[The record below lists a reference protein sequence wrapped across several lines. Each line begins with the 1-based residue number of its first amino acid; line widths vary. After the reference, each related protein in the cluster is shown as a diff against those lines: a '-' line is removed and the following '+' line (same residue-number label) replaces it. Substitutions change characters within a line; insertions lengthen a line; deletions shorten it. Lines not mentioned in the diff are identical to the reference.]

1 MSNFHQPID
10 ESEDSAGTVAERSAA
25 AARSTWTSVVVNILL
40 SGLQISVGVLA
51 KSQGLIA
58 DGIHSLSDLVAD
70 FVVLFASHHG
80 AKEADAE
87 HPYGHQ
93 RFENAAS
100 LAVGALLLAV
110 GAGMGWSAIGKLENP
125 ESIPVVHA
133 AALAVAAVAL
143 VAKEILFRYM
153 LKIATRVKSSML
165 VANAWHARSDAASSL
180 VVGIGIAGNL
190 AGYPLLDPI
199 AALIVGLMIA
209 KMGWG
214 FAWDALHALM
224 DRGIDEQ
231 EVTAITSTLAAT
243 PGVMGVHDVRT
254 RKMGDMIVVDAH
266 IEVDATIPVEAGHD
280 IAVAARRNVMARHRV
295 LSLMTHV
302 DPWHRPD
309 LDHVSA
315 GTPAARSDAAI

>member
-1 MSNFHQPID
+1 MTALTDLDLDDP
-10 ESEDSAGTVAERSAA
+10 EDASHTPAERAA
-25 AARSTWTSVVVNILL
+25 AGARSTWVSVAVNIAL
-40 SGLQISVGVLA
+40 SGLQITVGVLA

-70 FVVLFASHHG
+70 FVVLFAGHHG

-100 LAVGALLLAV
+100 FVVGALLLAV
-110 GAGMGWSAIGKLENP
+110 GAGMAWSAVAKLQSP
-125 ESIPVVHA
+125 QGIPLVHPV
-133 AALAVAAVAL
+133 ALAVAGAAL
-143 VAKEILFRYM
+143 VAKEVLFRYM
-153 LKIATRVKSSML
+153 LAIAKRVKSSML

-199 AALIVGLMIA
+199 AALIVGLMIV
-209 KMGWG
+209 KMGWS
-214 FAWDALHALM
+214 FAWDALHELM
-224 DRGIDEQ
+224 DRGVDEQ
-231 EVTAITSTLAAT
+231 ELKAIIDTLSAT

-266 IEVDATIPVEAGHD
+266 IEVDATIAVEAGHD
-280 IAVAARRNVMARHRV
+280 IAVAARRNVMERHRV
-295 LSLMTHV
+295 LSLMTHI
-302 DPWHRPD
+302 DPWRRPD
-309 LDHVSA
+309 LDH
-315 GTPAARSDAAI
+315 AIAPE